1 MAVDEHAIRIVV
13 ADDDVLL
20 REGLAGLL
28 EQYGFEVVGK
38 AGDASELLALVRTRE
53 PEFVIVD
60 IRMPPTHSTEGLDAA
75 GVIQKEFPEVG
86 ILVLSAH
93 VEVEDAMELLAG
105 GER

>member
-1 MAVDEHAIRIVV
+1 MVAMAPDEHAVRVV
-13 ADDDVLL
+13 LADDDVLL

-38 AGDASELLALVRTRE
+38 AGDGSELLTLVRTRE

-75 GVIQKEFPEVG
+75 RGIKEEFPEVG
-86 ILVLSAH
+86 IMVLSAH
-93 VEVEDAMELLAG
+93 VEVDDA
-105 GER
+105 